1 MIMNVEITR
10 ISFVPEVP
18 SGVKSLREYKH
29 PRKMVAVEVPE
40 DALISRGI
48 EVIFGEAMHESSSA
62 ISIKQ
67 DNILI
72 TWQRNQV
79 HVLCPVEARLDV
91 LTALADFGF
100 YEGELHHLES
110 DVEAQESQAEK
121 DVGFAHRIHHRNKE
135 HWQRFGETI
144 ERFTRDRLIYTRLC
158 PQLAFPSLTLSPKS
172 RQIFSKLLRESNMED
187 RLELYSDRLEAMEEL
202 YEGANDRVA
211 DYRWYRGGHL
221 LEWTI
226 VIILIFEAIAM
237 SAEFALHI
245 YELNRDAKAEVVDL
259 SEEFEANIM
268 QVENDRVT
276 FVKKDAEP
284 KTLGVTKNL
293 RVQEGRMDR
302 KSGEV
307 TSGSTLEKG
316 LGNEAFQNIP
326 DVGIKAML
334 LTDSKNEKIT
344 QIQVLR
350 ASNKKTK

>member
-1 MIMNVEITR
+1 MTAEITR
-10 ISFVPEVP
+10 ISFVSEIPL
-18 SGVKSLREYKH
+18 GVKPLREYTH
-29 PRKMVAVEVPE
+29 PRKMVAVEVQK
-40 DALISRGI
+40 DALISRGFEI
-48 EVIFGEAMHESSSA
+48 VFTESMDQSNTA

-67 DNILI
+67 DNIAI

-79 HVLCPVEARLDV
+79 HVLCPVEARLEV
-91 LTALADFGF
+91 LKALADFGF
-100 YEGELHHLES
+100 YEGELHRLES
-110 DVEAQESQAEK
+110 EVEAQEPQAEK

-144 ERFTRDRLIYTRLC
+144 ERFTRDRLTYARLC

-172 RQIFSKLLRESNMED
+172 RQIVSKLLRESNMED
-187 RLELYSDRLEAMEEL
+187 RLEMYSDRLEAMEEL

-237 SAEFALHI
+237 SCEFALHI
-245 YELNRDAKAEVVDL
+245 YELNRETKADVADL
-259 SEEFEANIM
+259 SEEFEANIT
-268 QVENDRVT
+268 QVANDRVT
-276 FVKKDAEP
+276 FVKNSLEP
-284 KTLGVTKNL
+284 KTLGVVKNL
-293 RVQEGRMDR
+293 RVEEGRMDR

-316 LGNEAFQNIP
+316 LADEAFQNIP
-326 DVGIKAML
+326 VAGIKAML
-334 LTDSKNEKIT
+334 LTDSKNEKIA

-350 ASNKKTK
+350 ASSKKAK